1 MTIVDSSVWIDV
13 LAGRATRQATWLHRQ
28 ISQRRIGLTDLI
40 LYEVLQGARDDS
52 QFMQL
57 RSKLEPFELWPTMT
71 PGAEV
76 RAARN
81 YRALRRLGITVRKSA
96 DCLIATYCIDG
107 DHELLHNDRDFDG
120 FEAHL
125 GLRVIHP
132 TIQ

>member
-1 MTIVDSSVWIDV
+1 MTIVDSSVWIDA
-13 LAGRATRQATWLHRQ
+13 LAGRATRQATWLQSHL
-28 ISQRRIGLTDLI
+28 SQRRIGLTDLI
-40 LYEVLQGARDDS
+40 LYEVLQGARDDR
-52 QFMQL
+52 QFMRL
-57 RSKLEPFELWPTMT
+57 RKELEQFELWPTRT

-81 YRALRRLGITVRKSA
+81 YRALRRLGITVRESA

-107 DHELLHNDRDFDG
+107 GHELLHNDRDFDG

-132 TIQ
+132 TMQ